1 MDANKI
7 REIRIIREN
16 PRFRRY
22 PEYKESG
29 VEWIGEIPAHW
40 ESKRLGHVSTIF
52 KGGTP
57 KRNVDR
63 YFQGDLPWARPV
75 DITAL
80 KGALYIDDTEIHIS
94 EEALGN
100 SGARRLPAGTVLLTS
115 RATIGVTAITTV
127 PMATNQGF
135 ANFVCN
141 ERLLNIYLVYYLQAI
156 KDLLIS
162 LGSGSTF
169 LEVTKGTLV
178 GVRIPLP
185 PLSEQRAIVNFLNHK
200 NQQIDELIRL
210 KERRIELLQAQRTAL
225 INQVVTKGLDP
236 DVEMKPS
243 GMEWIGEIPMHWEV
257 LKVKQVGLSN
267 PSKNNPKTACLK
279 EKPVVFLPMERVHT
293 DGTIDQE
300 LRLPYS
306 QLKNGY
312 TYFEENDVLIA
323 KVTPCFENG
332 KIVLIKNLATP
343 VGFGSTEFIVIR
355 PNPQKVFSLF
365 LYYILYN
372 APLRNIG
379 KHFMTSAVG
388 LKRVPTEFVE
398 NFRIPIPT
406 YQEQAQIADF
416 LDCKTEQ
423 IDELIAV
430 EQRKIELLKEYRQS
444 LISEA
449 VTGKIDVRNEV

>member
-7 REIRIIREN
+7 REIRLIREN

-40 ESKRLGHVSTIF
+40 ESKKLGHVSTIF

-80 KGALYIDDTEIHIS
+80 KGALYINDTEIHIS

-185 PLSEQRAIVNFLNHK
+185 PLFEQRAIVNFLNHK
-200 NQQIDELIRL
+200 RL
-210 KERRIELLQAQRTAL
+210 
-225 INQVVTKGLDP
+225 
-236 DVEMKPS
+236 
-243 GMEWIGEIPMHWEV
+243 
-257 LKVKQVGLSN
+257 
-267 PSKNNPKTACLK
+267 
-279 EKPVVFLPMERVHT
+279 
-293 DGTIDQE
+293 
-300 LRLPYS
+300 
-306 QLKNGY
+306 
-312 TYFEENDVLIA
+312 
-323 KVTPCFENG
+323 
-332 KIVLIKNLATP
+332 
-343 VGFGSTEFIVIR
+343 
-355 PNPQKVFSLF
+355 
-365 LYYILYN
+365 
-372 APLRNIG
+372 
-379 KHFMTSAVG
+379 
-388 LKRVPTEFVE
+388 
-398 NFRIPIPT
+398 
-406 YQEQAQIADF
+406 
-416 LDCKTEQ
+416 
-423 IDELIAV
+423 
-430 EQRKIELLKEYRQS
+430 
-444 LISEA
+444 
-449 VTGKIDVRNEV
+449 